1 MVLFSITAQI
11 LDTLILKTASFT
23 IESAFSLISWS
34 VKSIYSIYVPSKLS
48 ETELLQLEV
57 SQLRKTINI
66 LEHNYISEISNNDN
80 STYYIIDSESNN

>member
-23 IESAFSLISWS
+23 IESAFLLISWS
-34 VKSIYSIYVPSKLS
+34 VKSIYSIYVPPKLS

-66 LEHNYISEISNNDN
+66 LEHRCISEISNNDN
-80 STYYIIDSESNN
+80 STYYIIDSELK